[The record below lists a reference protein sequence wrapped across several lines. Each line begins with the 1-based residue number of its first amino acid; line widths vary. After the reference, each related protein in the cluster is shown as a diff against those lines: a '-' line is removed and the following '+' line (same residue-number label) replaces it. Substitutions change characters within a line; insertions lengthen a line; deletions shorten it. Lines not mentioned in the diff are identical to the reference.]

1 MTPPP
6 SINLDSQRRYLCLLK
21 QESLLKLVERQG
33 NKVVV
38 DKAALAD
45 ALVRAGVRVE
55 DLCFQR
61 LNSIC
66 KYYLGVEPD
75 GINTREAA
83 LERLRNAA
91 AQGVEP
97 KTKGRPVVV
106 PDYRL
111 GEPGLMV
118 S

>member
-6 SINLDSQRRYLCLLK
+6 IDDKSQRRYLCLLK
-21 QESLLKLVERQG
+21 QESLLKLVEQHKK
-33 NKVVV
+33 KVVIER
-38 DKAALAD
+38 AALAD
-45 ALVRAGVRVE
+45 ALMRAGVRVE
-55 DLCFQR
+55 DLCFQQ

-66 KYYLGVEPD
+66 QYYLGVEPD
-75 GINTREAA
+75 GIHTRGAA

-97 KTKGRPVVV
+97 RKNRRPVVV

-111 GEPGLMV
+111 GERGLMV